1 MSDIPLRDDWH
12 LEVRP
17 GSGAA
22 CRSIG
27 AVEDGE
33 VEKLVLTQRKPRPR
47 GGRVGRALEPAG
59 ARAGGARLE
68 VEQEAEHPAD
78 FE

>member
-1 MSDIPLRDDWH
+1 MTDISRSARVRELLVALSEE
-12 LEVRP
+12 LE
-17 GSGAA
+17 G
-22 CRSIG
+22 
-27 AVEDGE
+27 GE
-33 VEKLVLTQRKPRPR
+33 VEKLVLTQRRPRPR

>member
-1 MSDIPLRDDWH
+1 MTDISRSARVRELLVALSEE
-12 LEVRP
+12 LE
-17 GSGAA
+17 G
-22 CRSIG
+22 
-27 AVEDGE
+27 GE

-47 GGRVGRALEPAG
+47 GGRVGRALVPAG